1 MGSSDPLTIY
11 IDYKSPYAYLA
22 IEPTYQL
29 QKDFE
34 IDIEWLPYTLDI
46 PDFLGSAKV
55 DEQGRVLEEERTAH
69 QWRRVRY
76 SYMDARRYATLRG
89 LTIRGPQKIWDST
102 FASIGLLY
110 AKSQGKVEA
119 YNRLVY
125 GRFWKRELDIESEA
139 VLTSILQEAKVNT
152 ANFAEFLVGE
162 GRFLHEAIRTEAE
175 AMGVFGVPTYI
186 LDKELYWGR
195 EHLPL
200 IRARLADKGLIH
212 AKPASTSSQTR
223 SIVDATT

>member
-1 MGSSDPLTIY
+1 MNSGHLTVY

-22 IEPTYQL
+22 IEPTCQL
-29 QKDFE
+29 QRDFE
-34 IDIEWLPYTLDI
+34 IAVDWLPYTLHI

-89 LTIRGPQKIWDST
+89 LTIRGPQKIWDSSL
-102 FASIGLLY
+102 ASIGLLY

-119 YNRLVY
+119 YNGLVY
-125 GRFWKRELDIESEA
+125 ERFWKRELDIESEA
-139 VLTSILQEAKVNT
+139 ILTSILQEAKVNT
-152 ANFAEFLVGE
+152 ANFSKFLAEE
-162 GRFLHEAIRTEAE
+162 GRSLHDTIQTEAE
-175 AMGVFGVPTYI
+175 KIGVFGVPTYI
-186 LDKELYWGR
+186 LDGELYWGR

-200 IRARLADKGLIH
+200 LRTRLTAKGLMRE
-212 AKPASTSSQTR
+212 KTTSASSR
-223 SIVDATT
+223 IEPIVDATT

>member
-1 MGSSDPLTIY
+1 MNSDLLTIY

-34 IDIEWLPYTLDI
+34 IDVEWLPYTLHI

-55 DEQGRVLEEERTAH
+55 DGQGRVLEEERTAH

-76 SYMDARRYATLRG
+76 SYMDARRYANLRG
-89 LTIRGPQKIWDST
+89 LTVRGPQKIWDSSL
-102 FASIGLLY
+102 ASMGLLY
-110 AKSQGKVEA
+110 AKAQGKVEP

-125 GRFWKRELDIESEA
+125 ERFWKREIDIESEA
-139 VLTSILQEAKVNT
+139 MLTSILQEAEVNT
-152 ANFAEFLVGE
+152 ENFADFLVGK
-162 GRFLHEAIRTEAE
+162 GRSLHDAIRIEAE
-175 AMGVFGVPTYI
+175 KIGVFGVPTYV
-186 LDKELYWGR
+186 LDGELYWGR

-200 IRARLADKGLIH
+200 IRTRLVERGLTRT
-212 AKPASTSSQTR
+212 KSASTSSR
-223 SIVDATT
+223 VEPIVDATT